1 MRGPPPR
8 DNVNVSMLM
17 ILLVGLS
24 VMALF
29 AVVLRWASSLDTD
42 KAHRKDY
49 GLLREVAKVP
59 TSTAARVRRTTS
71 DRAWRPVASRRPD
84 HHTASTAPNQYG
96 KRNSASRPLRQC
108 QRSRQ
113 TARADAVKMTST
125 LVVYAPRCS
134 STLAW

>member
-1 MRGPPPR
+1 
-8 DNVNVSMLM
+8 MLL

-59 TSTAARVRRTTS
+59 SSTAARVVEERLQQVGVRATTVPDPEGEGMRVLVFPS
-71 DRAWRPVASRRPD
+71 DREVAIR
-84 HHTASTAPNQYG
+84 T
-96 KRNSASRPLRQC
+96 LL
-108 QRSRQ
+108 
-113 TARADAVKMTST
+113 AD
-125 LVVYAPRCS
+125 
-134 STLAW
+134 

>member
-1 MRGPPPR
+1 MPQEHLVRGRAPR
-8 DNVNVSMLM
+8 ENGRVSMLL

-59 TSTAARVRRTTS
+59 SSTAARVVEERLQQVGVRATTVPDPEGEGMRVLVFPS
-71 DRAWRPVASRRPD
+71 DREVAIR
-84 HHTASTAPNQYG
+84 T
-96 KRNSASRPLRQC
+96 LL
-108 QRSRQ
+108 
-113 TARADAVKMTST
+113 AD
-125 LVVYAPRCS
+125 
-134 STLAW
+134 